1 VLPVSTRRRPRSAAG
16 DEAPA
21 LQLGLWLASL
31 GTSLCADSVFF
42 LALTWAAIQVGS
54 AGQVGMVVA
63 AASLP
68 RLAILLFGG
77 SLADRVNPRILAA
90 ASDLGRALAVAT
102 AFAVVLTVHL
112 QIWHLVVIGV
122 TVGAL
127 DGFFMP
133 AIGAIPALIAPVS
146 LMARVGALRAVVQ
159 RVAVLV
165 AGPIA
170 GTVIAWRG
178 RSAGFATAGLMFLLS
193 VAFLL
198 MLLAQSH
205 AGTRGQ
211 QAGHD
216 DGVAD
221 PLEEAA
227 RPASSGSLTSDL
239 AGGFAVVRRH
249 PVLPW
254 MMLLVA
260 ALNLGFA
267 GPVTAGLPLLADQQ
281 LWGASG
287 AGLLLGGFG
296 LGAAVT
302 GLTLVFVPRVPRAG
316 ALLLTAF
323 ALMGLAIAAF
333 AFAGTL
339 VVAIVEAVVLGLG
352 SGVVS
357 SIVYGTLLTA
367 TPAAALG
374 RVMALVSITLE
385 GTFPI
390 SNYLTGMLTQAHSA
404 DLAFLIGGGLLV
416 AAAAAAA
423 TRPAIRQLRAAG
435 PSEPASTRTEAL
447 AHTENSSV

>member
-1 VLPVSTRRRPRSAAG
+1 MLPVSTRRRPGWTAEDG
-16 DEAPA
+16 APA
-21 LQLGLWLASL
+21 RQLSLWLASL

-54 AGQVGMVVA
+54 PGQVGMVVA

-77 SLADRVNPRILAA
+77 TLADRFNPRLLAA
-90 ASDLGRALAVAT
+90 VSDLGRALAVAT
-102 AFAVVLTVHL
+102 TFAVMLTVHL
-112 QIWHLVVIGV
+112 QIWQLVLIGV

-133 AIGAIPALIAPVS
+133 AIGAIPALIAPVE
-146 LMARVGALRAVVQ
+146 LMGRVGALRAVVQ
-159 RVAVLV
+159 RVALLV
-165 AGPIA
+165 AGPLS
-170 GTVIAWRG
+170 GTVIAWHG
-178 RSAGFATAGLMFLLS
+178 MEAGFATAGVLFLLS
-193 VAFLL
+193 VGFLL
-198 MLLAQSH
+198 LLLARSGAAVRRQS
-205 AGTRGQ
+205 ASD
-211 QAGHD
+211 AD
-216 DGVAD
+216 VAD
-221 PLEEAA
+221 DPFDEAPV
-227 RPASSGSLTSDL
+227 PAPSTSLGRDL
-239 AGGFAVVRRH
+239 AGGFDVVRRH

-254 MMLLVA
+254 MLLLVA

-281 LWGASG
+281 HWGAAG

-302 GLTLVFVPRVPRAG
+302 GLTLVFVPAVPRAG

-323 ALMGLAIAAF
+323 ATMGTAIAAF
-333 AFAGTL
+333 ALAGTL
-339 VVAIVEAVVLGLG
+339 AVAVVEAVVLGLG

-357 SIVYGTLLTA
+357 SIVYATLLSA

-385 GTFPI
+385 ATFPI
-390 SNYLTGMLTQAHSA
+390 SNYLTGMLTQTHGA
-404 DLAFLIGGGLLV
+404 DLAFLTGGGLLV

-423 TRPAIRQLRAAG
+423 TRPAIRHLRAAG
-435 PSEPASTRTEAL
+435 QNEGSRA
-447 AHTENSSV
+447 

>member
-1 VLPVSTRRRPRSAAG
+1 VLPESTRRRPASTTR
-16 DEAPA
+16 DDAPGR
-21 LQLGLWLASL
+21 QLSLWLASL

-54 AGQVGMVVA
+54 PGQVGMVVA

-77 SLADRVNPRILAA
+77 TLADRINPRLLAA
-90 ASDLGRALAVAT
+90 ASDLGRALAVAST
-102 AFAVVLTVHL
+102 LAVALTVHL
-112 QIWHLVVIGV
+112 RIWQLLVVGV

-133 AIGAIPALIAPVS
+133 AIGAIPALIAPAP
-146 LMARVGALRAVVQ
+146 LMSRVGALRAVVQ
-159 RVAVLV
+159 RVALLV

-170 GTVIAWRG
+170 GTLIAWRG
-178 RSAGFATAGLMFLLS
+178 MEAGFATAGVLFLLS
-193 VAFLL
+193 VGFLL
-198 MLLAQSH
+198 MLLARSGAAAPTRS
-205 AGTRGQ
+205 AGPADEVDDLLRQPRRAATTTSVGQ
-211 QAGHD
+211 
-216 DGVAD
+216 
-221 PLEEAA
+221 
-227 RPASSGSLTSDL
+227 DL
-239 AGGFAVVRRH
+239 PGGFAVVRQH
-249 PVLPW
+249 LVLPW
-254 MMLLVA
+254 LMLLIA

-281 LWGASG
+281 HWGASG

-316 ALLLTAF
+316 VLLLTAF
-323 ALMGLAIAAF
+323 TTMGLAIATF
-333 AFAGTL
+333 ALAGTL
-339 VVAIVEAVVLGLG
+339 AVAIVEAVVLGLG
-352 SGVVS
+352 SGIVS

-390 SNYLTGMLTQAHSA
+390 STYLTGLLTQTHDV
-404 DLAFLIGGGLLV
+404 DLAFLIGGGVLV

-423 TRPAIRQLRAAG
+423 TRPAIRHLGAAG
-435 PSEPASTRTEAL
+435 HVHENPAPLDRAEGSPA
-447 AHTENSSV
+447 